1 MPIADGWR
9 LASMILPE
17 FDAARM
23 GGASSGFPIAKE
35 VLCMAGL
42 RTAIVKNCG
51 FALLAFAT
59 GAICDVSRADD
70 AKPAAAPVAKV
81 SYFRE
86 VRPVLQERCEG
97 CHQPAK
103 RSGEYVMT
111 PFAALV
117 KGGESDDAAIVPGKP
132 EASNLVKMITPAK
145 GKDGQDKAEMPKD
158 QAPLA
163 TAQIELIARW
173 IREGAADDTP
183 ASAAIAFDADHPPV
197 YHALPVLSALD
208 FSPDGTL
215 LAVSGYHEVLLH
227 KADGSQLIGRLVG
240 LSERIQ
246 SLAFS
251 PDGKWL
257 AVAAGSPARLGEI
270 QIWSVAD
277 RKLALSVPMTY
288 DTLYGVSW
296 SPDGTLVAFGCA
308 DNTVRAI
315 EAKTGKQVLFQ
326 GAHNDWVLGTVFSI
340 DASHLVSVSRDRSMK
355 LIEVATQR
363 FVDNI
368 TSITPGALKGG
379 LASVD
384 RHPKKDE
391 LVVGGADGVPKIYRM
406 YRPTNKAR
414 QIGDDFNL
422 IRAFDALPGRIY
434 AVEYSPDGERIVAGS
449 SSDET
454 GEIRVYEA
462 GSGKLIC
469 KFEGQPGPIYAV
481 RFSRDGKQVAAG
493 GFSGKVVLMDSQ
505 TGKLIKEF
513 VPVPQ

>member
-1 MPIADGWR
+1 MRWVA
-9 LASMILPE
+9 LVS
-17 FDAARM
+17 
-23 GGASSGFPIAKE
+23 
-35 VLCMAGL
+35 
-42 RTAIVKNCG
+42 RTATCVAT
-51 FALLAFAT
+51 FVVLAIAT
-59 GAICDVSRADD
+59 TARSDD
-70 AKPAAAPVAKV
+70 AKPAAAAPAKV
-81 SYFRE
+81 SYFRDI
-86 VRPVLQERCEG
+86 RPVLQEHCQG

-103 RSGEYVMT
+103 RSGEYVMM
-111 PFAALV
+111 PFAAFL
-117 KGGESDDAAIVPGKP
+117 KGGESGETAIVPGKP
-132 EASNLVKMITPAK
+132 DESNLLKMITPAK
-145 GKDGQDKAEMPKD
+145 DKEGKDKADMPKD
-158 QAPLA
+158 EPPLA
-163 TAQIELIARW
+163 TAQIELISRW
-173 IREGAADDTP
+173 IGEGAANDTP
-183 ASAAIAFDADHPPV
+183 ASASITFDAEHPPV
-197 YHALPVLSALD
+197 YHGLPVLTALD
-208 FSPDGTL
+208 YSPDGSL

-227 KADGSQLIGRLVG
+227 KADGSELVARLVG

-257 AVAAGSPARLGEI
+257 AVAGGSPARLGEI
-270 QIWSVAD
+270 QIWNVAD

-296 SPDGTLVAFGCA
+296 SPDGTLVAFGCG

-315 EAKTGKQVLFQ
+315 DAKTGKQVLFQ
-326 GAHNDWVLGTVFSI
+326 GAHNDWVLGTVFST

-391 LVVGGADGVPKIYRM
+391 LVVGGADGAPKIYRM
-406 YRPTNKAR
+406 FRPANKSR

-434 AVEYSPDGERIVAGS
+434 AVQFSPDGERIVAGS

-454 GEIRVYEA
+454 GEIRVYNV
-462 GSGKLIC
+462 GSGSLVC
-469 KFEGQPGPIYAV
+469 KFDGQPGPIYAA
-481 RFSRDGKQVAAG
+481 RFSRDGKQVAAA
-493 GFSGKVVLMDSQ
+493 GFSGKVILMDAA

-513 VPVPQ
+513 VPVPK

>member
-1 MPIADGWR
+1 
-9 LASMILPE
+9 LT
-17 FDAARM
+17 
-23 GGASSGFPIAKE
+23 K
-35 VLCMAGL
+35 VLRMAGL
-42 RTAIVKNCG
+42 RNAVPKNLRSEISNLR
-51 FALLAFAT
+51 FQILLAALVVL
-59 GAICDVSRADD
+59 AASANARADE
-70 AKPAAAPVAKV
+70 AKPAAAAPPAKA
-81 SYFRE
+81 SYFRD
-86 VRPVLQERCEG
+86 VRPVLQENCQG

-103 RSGEYVMT
+103 RSGDYVMT
-111 PFAALV
+111 PFAALI
-117 KGGESDDAAIVPGKP
+117 KGGESGETAITPGKP
-132 EASNLVKMITPAK
+132 EASNLVKMITPTK
-145 GKDGQDKAEMPKD
+145 DKEGKDKVEMPKE
-158 QAPLA
+158 QPPLA
-163 TAQIELIARW
+163 AAQIELIARW
-173 IREGAADDTP
+173 IREGATDDTP
-183 ASAAIAFDADHPPV
+183 ASAAVTFDADHPPV
-197 YHALPVLSALD
+197 YRGLPVLTALD

-227 KADGSQLIGRLVG
+227 KADGSELVGRLVG

-257 AVAAGSPARLGEI
+257 AVAGGSPARLGEI

-277 RKLALSVPMTY
+277 HKLALSVPMTY

-296 SPDGTLVAFGCA
+296 SPDGTRLAFGCG

-315 EAKTGKQVLFQ
+315 DAKTGKQVLFQ

-355 LIEVATQR
+355 LIEVASQR

-379 LASVD
+379 LAAVD

-406 YRPTNKAR
+406 FRPADKSR

-434 AVEYSPDGERIVAGS
+434 AVQYSPDGERIVAGS

-462 GSGKLIC
+462 GSGKLVC
-469 KFEGQPGPIYAV
+469 KFDGQPGPIYAT
-481 RFSRDGKQVAAG
+481 RFSRDGKQVAAA
-493 GFSGKVVLMDSQ
+493 GFSGKVLLMDAA
-505 TGKLIKEF
+505 TGRLIKDF
-513 VPVPQ
+513 VPVPK

>member
-1 MPIADGWR
+1 
-9 LASMILPE
+9 
-17 FDAARM
+17 
-23 GGASSGFPIAKE
+23 
-35 VLCMAGL
+35 MAGL
-42 RTAIVKNCG
+42 RIAISGNLKI
-51 FALLAFAT
+51 ALLAAFAVL
-59 GAICDVSRADD
+59 AACIMARADD
-70 AKPAAAPVAKV
+70 AKPAPAAPPAKA
-81 SYFRE
+81 SYFRD
-86 VRPVLQERCEG
+86 VRPVLQEHCQG

-103 RSGEYVMT
+103 RSGEFVMT
-111 PFAALV
+111 PFAALL
-117 KGGESDDAAIVPGKP
+117 KGGESGETAIVPGKP
-132 EASNLVKMITPAK
+132 DASNLVKLITPTK
-145 GKDGQDKAEMPKD
+145 DKEGKDKVEMPKE
-158 QAPLA
+158 QSPLA
-163 TAQIELIARW
+163 AAQIELIARW

-183 ASAAIAFDADHPPV
+183 ASAAVTFDADHPPV
-197 YHALPVLSALD
+197 YRGLPVLSALD

-215 LAVSGYHEVLLH
+215 IAVSGYHEVLLH
-227 KADGSQLIGRLVG
+227 KADGSELVGRLVG
-240 LSERIQ
+240 LSERVQ

-257 AVAAGSPARLGEI
+257 AVAGGSPARLGEI

-296 SPDGTLVAFGCA
+296 SPDGTRLAFGCG

-315 EAKTGKQVLFQ
+315 DAKTGKQVLFQ
-326 GAHNDWVLGTVFSI
+326 GAHNDWVLGTVFSV

-379 LASVD
+379 LAAVD

-391 LVVGGADGVPKIYRM
+391 LVVGGADGAPKIYRM
-406 YRPTNKAR
+406 FRPADKSR

-422 IRAFDALPGRIY
+422 IRAFDPLPGRIY
-434 AVEYSPDGERIVAGS
+434 AVQYSPDGERIVAGS

-462 GSGKLIC
+462 GSGKLVW
-469 KFEGQPGPIYAV
+469 KFDGQPGPIYAA
-481 RFSRDGKQVAAG
+481 RFSRDGKQVAAA
-493 GFSGKVVLMDSQ
+493 GFSGKVLLMDSG

-513 VPVPQ
+513 VPVPK